1 MLRCKDKVV
10 VVASFQTSSIILSVD
25 NAVNQY
31 NRGRH
36 LGPLDPPSPSSASLC
51 CRRRRHFALSTLTFL
66 FTFCGTLAMAH
77 AAGNSVEAVIDLGA
91 EPSFEVGAWP
101 VASDDDDGRW

>member
-1 MLRCKDKVV
+1 MNFAAQKLHFFFACG
-10 VVASFQTSSIILSVD
+10 AIG
-25 NAVNQY
+25 
-31 NRGRH
+31 RGR
-36 LGPLDPPSPSSASLC
+36 GAGANTIAAATSCPWTPPPLPRASLC

-66 FTFCGTLAMAH
+66 STFCGTLAMAH

>member
-1 MLRCKDKVV
+1 
-10 VVASFQTSSIILSVD
+10 
-25 NAVNQY
+25 
-31 NRGRH
+31 
-36 LGPLDPPSPSSASLC
+36 
-51 CRRRRHFALSTLTFL
+51 
-66 FTFCGTLAMAH
+66 MAH

>member
-1 MLRCKDKVV
+1 MGDVGACVKNIDTI
-10 VVASFQTSSIILSVD
+10 AAATSCPWTPP
-25 NAVNQY
+25 
-31 NRGRH
+31 
-36 LGPLDPPSPSSASLC
+36 PLAPPLC
-51 CRRRRHFALSTLTFL
+51 FTLRRHFALSTLTFL
-66 FTFCGTLAMAH
+66 STFCGTLAMAH

>member
-1 MLRCKDKVV
+1 MILPRAQGDISMVEFRTI
-10 VVASFQTSSIILSVD
+10 AAATSCPWTPP
-25 NAVNQY
+25 
-31 NRGRH
+31 
-36 LGPLDPPSPSSASLC
+36 PLAPLLLPPSAALRTFHSHFPFHFL
-51 CRRRRHFALSTLTFL
+51 RH
-66 FTFCGTLAMAH
+66 TLAMAH

>member
-1 MLRCKDKVV
+1 M
-10 VVASFQTSSIILSVD
+10 SS
-25 NAVNQY
+25 
-31 NRGRH
+31 
-36 LGPLDPPSPSSASLC
+36 PSPDPGEGTSTPPTSSLC

-66 FTFCGTLAMAH
+66 STFCGTLAMAH

>member
-1 MLRCKDKVV
+1 MASRKYMIVV
-10 VVASFQTSSIILSVD
+10 LHDGLPLPRALDRRERNTIAAATSCPWTPP
-25 NAVNQY
+25 
-31 NRGRH
+31 
-36 LGPLDPPSPSSASLC
+36 PLPRASLC

-66 FTFCGTLAMAH
+66 STFCGTLAMAH

>member
-1 MLRCKDKVV
+1 M
-10 VVASFQTSSIILSVD
+10 
-25 NAVNQY
+25 
-31 NRGRH
+31 RGGAGPALDRLQSRPPPRAPGPPLPF
-36 LGPLDPPSPSSASLC
+36 LGLLC
-51 CRRRRHFALSTLTFL
+51 FTLRRHFALSTLTFL
-66 FTFCGTLAMAH
+66 STFCGTLAMAH